1 MTRRVA
7 FLDVFAER
15 PLAGNGLAV
24 VDDADGVPEE
34 VMLSFA
40 RETRLS
46 ETTFVQTAGKEGAD
60 YRNRIFTVKAE
71 IPFAGHPSLGTAV
84 AVARWRGLE
93 EASLVQE
100 TEAGLQPIEVRS
112 NRGWH
117 ASMLQNEAEFGAEPD
132 SGATMRAVGL
142 SPDDAH
148 PELPPQI
155 VSTGLPTVIVPVS
168 DPSAL
173 ARPEPDFD
181 AIDELLGPINDFRG
195 ADETPTFYLVWCE
208 PEPWTSAGA
217 NVLARRSG
225 RRGPG
230 DRLGGRS
237 PLRLSRRAHRV
248 RAPDDLP
255 GRGDGPAERARDRD
269 GGGPPPGGRQR
280 RPPDRGNRGAAR
292 RLRVGRARPK
302 IPPITAFPR
311 QGTGGKI
318 VGRRGEKRFRQ

>member
-1 MTRRVA
+1 MARRVA

-24 VDDADGVPEE
+24 VDDADGVPEQ

-40 RETRLS
+40 RETQLS
-46 ETTFVQTAGKEGAD
+46 ETTFVQAAGKEGAD

-100 TEAGLQPIEVRS
+100 TQAGLQPIEVRS

-132 SGATMRAVGL
+132 PGLTMRAVGL
-142 SPDDAH
+142 SPGDAH
-148 PELPPQI
+148 SELPPQI
-155 VSTGLPTVIVPVS
+155 VSTGLPTVVVPVS

-181 AIDELLGPINDFRG
+181 AIDELLGPINDCRD

-208 PEPWTSAGA
+208 P
-217 NVLARRSG
+217 
-225 RRGPG
+225 
-230 DRLGGRS
+230 DR
-237 PLRLSRRAHRV
+237 
-248 RAPDDLP
+248 
-255 GRGDGPAERARDRD
+255 ERARARMFSS
-269 GGGPPPGGRQR
+269 GAPGGEDPATGSAAGPLCAYLAERTGCERLTISQGEEMGRPSCSR
-280 RPPDRGNRGAAR
+280 RRWKRAAP
-292 RLRVGRARPK
+292 GWAATSSP
-302 IPPITAFPR
+302 
-311 QGTGGKI
+311 
-318 VGRRGEKRFRQ
+318 